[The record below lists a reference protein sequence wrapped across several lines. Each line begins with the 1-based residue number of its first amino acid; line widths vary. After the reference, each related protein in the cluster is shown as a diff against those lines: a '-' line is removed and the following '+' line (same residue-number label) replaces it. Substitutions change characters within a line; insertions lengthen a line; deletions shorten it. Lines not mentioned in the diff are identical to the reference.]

1 MILLSA
7 PVIASATAAI
17 TQTMVPSAIKVKA
30 NLLLESTV
38 LMKEAYSR

>member
-1 MILLSA
+1 
-7 PVIASATAAI
+7 
-17 TQTMVPSAIKVKA
+17 MVPSAIKVKA